1 MGVHSRTVLIIKDGA
16 GIYGPGRGPF
26 AKIRK
31 GTARRIIKPGQVFSR
46 IHVEDIA
53 QVLLASLASPD
64 PGAIYNLCDDDPAPP
79 QDIIACAAELLGVQP
94 PPEVSFDQADMG
106 AMARS
111 FYADSKRVRNERIKR
126 DLGIRLRYPDYRSAL
141 IAILKAE
148 A

>member
-1 MGVHSRTVLIIKDGA
+1 M
-16 GIYGPGRGPF
+16 
-26 AKIRK
+26 
-31 GTARRIIKPGQVFSR
+31 
-46 IHVEDIA
+46 
-53 QVLLASLASPD
+53 
-64 PGAIYNLCDDDPAPP
+64 
-79 QDIIACAAELLGVQP
+79 QP